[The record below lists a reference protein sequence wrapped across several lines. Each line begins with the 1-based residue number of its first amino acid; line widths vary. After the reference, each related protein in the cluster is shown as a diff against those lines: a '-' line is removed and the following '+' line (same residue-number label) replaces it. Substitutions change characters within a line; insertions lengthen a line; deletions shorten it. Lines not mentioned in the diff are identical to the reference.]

1 MQTKIFV
8 DRICRS
14 ITNLY
19 STNRFHLKNTSIFLW
34 QNQFLYTCHITIST
48 LCCNFVPLVSFAHV
62 ILVII
67 YIFSYLIYITI
78 CLFTYVFL
86 FIYLFVLVINL
97 FNLHW
102 LILLILLFQF
112 IYLFVYILMYF
123 IYLFIHL
130 CIHFFINLF
139 HLFTNLTYMS
149 VCLLIYISVC

>member
-48 LCCNFVPLVSFAHV
+48 LCCDFVPLVSFARV

-67 YIFSYLIYITI
+67 YIFSYLIYIII

-102 LILLILLFQF
+102 LVLFILLFQF
-112 IYLFVYILMYF
+112 ISLCLYTYVFYLFVYSFM
-123 IYLFIHL
+123 HP
-130 CIHFFINLF
+130 FFYQLI
-139 HLFTNLTYMS
+139 S
-149 VCLLIYISVC
+149 LIY